1 MAASRLKRFP
11 INMVL
16 FGPPGV
22 GKGVY
27 CKLLERDLGLK
38 AFSTGDFMRQVLKEK
53 NHPLFSKH
61 DLEEIEKKVSRG
73 DLLPDDV
80 VNRIVEP

>member
-1 MAASRLKRFP
+1 MAAKLKRFP

-27 CKLLERDLGLK
+27 CHLLEKDLKLK
-38 AFSTGDFMRQVLKEK
+38 AFSTGDYMRVILQTK
-53 NHPLFSKH
+53 
-61 DLEEIEKKVSRG
+61 
-73 DLLPDDV
+73 
-80 VNRIVEP
+80 